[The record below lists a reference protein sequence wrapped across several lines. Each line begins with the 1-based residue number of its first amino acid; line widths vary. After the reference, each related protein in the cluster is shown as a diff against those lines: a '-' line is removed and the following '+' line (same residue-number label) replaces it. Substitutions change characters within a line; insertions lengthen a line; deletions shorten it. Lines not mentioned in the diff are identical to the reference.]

1 MFHKKRS
8 TRAVEMG
15 RQAAASSGDA
25 PQMGVRKRQQKIKEL
40 KHIVNEF
47 SATGGPHATAAAV
60 VKALTAAEKQALLTA
75 LAPTAEPTPGERL
88 LQDVER
94 AAARENEKASG
105 RAGSARRQ
113 LVTAMQGSCSR
124 RSAAQKQVNITIGRA
139 LWRGVAKGVVP
150 QKAGR
155 KQKNEKT
162 IKNK

>member
-25 PQMGVRKRQQKIKEL
+25 PQMGVRKQQRKIKEL

-88 LQDVER
+88 LQDMER
-94 AAARENEKASG
+94 AAVRENESTSG

-124 RSAAQKQVNITIGRA
+124 RSAAQKQVSITIGKA

-155 KQKNEKT
+155 KQKKM
-162 IKNK
+162 KKQ

>member
-1 MFHKKRS
+1 
-8 TRAVEMG
+8 MG

-88 LQDVER
+88 LQDMER
-94 AAARENEKASG
+94 AAARENVHG
-105 RAGSARRQ
+105 TAGSARRQ
-113 LVTAMQGSCSR
+113 LVTALQGSCSR
-124 RSAAQKQVNITIGRA
+124 RSAAQKQVNIPIGRA

-150 QKAGR
+150 QKVGR
-155 KQKNEKT
+155 NQKMKKQ
-162 IKNK
+162 

>member
-1 MFHKKRS
+1 M
-8 TRAVEMG
+8 
-15 RQAAASSGDA
+15 
-25 PQMGVRKRQQKIKEL
+25 L

-94 AAARENEKASG
+94 AAARENKKASG
-105 RAGSARRQ
+105 STINARRQ

-155 KQKNEKT
+155 KQKK
-162 IKNK
+162 